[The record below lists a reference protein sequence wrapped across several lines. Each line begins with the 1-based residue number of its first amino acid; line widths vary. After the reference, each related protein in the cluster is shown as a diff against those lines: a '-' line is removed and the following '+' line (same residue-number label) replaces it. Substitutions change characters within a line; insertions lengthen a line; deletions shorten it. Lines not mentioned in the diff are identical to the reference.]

1 MSKTSIEW
9 SEKVWNPVTGCD
21 KVSPGCDNCYALTM
35 SNRNQHNPKVGDK
48 YAGTTH
54 KVGERGKLA
63 WTGKINLIES
73 ALGYPLTVK
82 KPSLIFVNSMSDLF
96 HDDVPFEFIDKVFT
110 VMALCDWHTYQ
121 ILTKR
126 PDRMAAY
133 FRNKKYIEISK
144 GEDAERVSAKIY
156 FPFPNVWL
164 MTSVEDQKRADE
176 RISYLLQCP
185 AAVRGLSIEPL
196 LEAIDLKFPTLRE
209 AHEEAAGMALEGM
222 FFGMNG
228 INPSSK
234 TGNGIHWIICGG
246 ESGPGARPM
255 HPDWVRSI
263 RDQCKAAN
271 VPFFFKQLSKN
282 DLYLPEIDY
291 KDYDKFPKDLQIRQ
305 WPNSR

>member
-82 KPSLIFVNSMSDLF
+82 KPSLFFVNSMSDLF

-164 MTSVEDQKRADE
+164 MTSVEDGPRKP
-176 RISYLLQCP
+176 RIDILRTIP
-185 AAVRGLSIEPL
+185 AAVRGLSLEPL
-196 LEAIDLKFPTLRE
+196 LGDLGELN
-209 AHEEAAGMALEGM
+209 LD
-222 FFGMNG
+222 
-228 INPSSK
+228 
-234 TGNGIHWIICGG
+234 GIHWVICGG

-263 RDQCKAAN
+263 RDQCKAAD
-271 VPFFFKQLSKN
+271 VRFFFKQFGNVASNPDKN
-282 DLYLPEIDY
+282 DPTIDA
-291 KDYDKFPKDLQIRQ
+291 KHPHHAKGGCLLDGVEHKEFPKTDAK
-305 WPNSR
+305 P